1 MKKGNKS
8 MYHTI
13 TLFGVVC
20 KVKAWE
26 YKLIQKSLKA
36 LSKSKQLL

>member
-8 MYHTI
+8 KNHTI
-13 TLFGVVC
+13 TLFGEVC
-20 KVKAWE
+20 KVKSLE
-26 YKLIQKSLKA
+26 YKLIQKSLRA